1 MFHVQF
7 HRTMQQYCH
16 YFTLCTLQNLLS
28 FPKVHHSAHTSKR
41 CIHWRLFCCC
51 SFPVDALA
59 QISTP
64 QLDNRCRFH
73 CHSHCQALII
83 GATLATFDQP
93 VYYANAP
100 RDPSPIRSELTRWL
114 TTVRRSSASGPGVN
128 IAAATAKYQSVSW
141 SNTTSRLGLR
151 TPTCTLDWFWI
162 YN

>member
-1 MFHVQF
+1 MYSPESIVCSKSAPQRTHFKTLHSLTTFLLLFISRWCTRANQHSTVGQQMF
-7 HRTMQQYCH
+7 R
-16 YFTLCTLQNLLS
+16 NKS
-28 FPKVHHSAHTSKR
+28 
-41 CIHWRLFCCC
+41 
-51 SFPVDALA
+51 
-59 QISTP
+59 
-64 QLDNRCRFH
+64 QLKKKCRFH

-114 TTVRRSSASGPGVN
+114 TTVRRSSASGPGAN